1 MTTFSNLLTVGDGD
15 THGVP
20 VTVPG
25 QLVVG
30 AQGDDAATRRTCSI
44 NHHVLVKLFFLT
56 DLNSKW
62 LKSNFN
68 FVAINYCSCK
78 GKAVAA
84 T

>member
-44 NHHVLVKLFFLT
+44 NHHVLVKLFFLS

-62 LKSNFN
+62 LSLISIFL
-68 FVAINYCSCK
+68 ALSD
-78 GKAVAA
+78 
-84 T
+84 